1 MSYKVLLW
9 DSLSP
14 IEWSQASWRKEGR
27 QVPLEECDEE
37 LIRDVLLRHLP
48 RDGVTV
54 DAGCGS
60 GKWPIYLRR
69 RGYRVVG
76 LEIDHAGCAIAAE
89 NEPGLAMAQ
98 CDVRRIPL
106 RDASVDA
113 VISLGVVEHD
123 EAGPDA
129 ALAEARRILK
139 PGGTL
144 ILAVPFNNLWRRL
157 VGNRLLDRVTRQRL
171 AAGQRLGFNEYR
183 FSRREVYAH
192 LAGAGFTPLAA
203 YPNELRP
210 PKNMGLWVDW
220 NNLMFS
226 PLQPRTGELFVFPGL
241 AGRLANALQR
251 WTPWLVCGEVVVV
264 ARAGC

>member
-9 DSLSP
+9 NSLSP

-27 QVPLEECDEE
+27 VVPLEECEE
-37 LIRDVLLRHLP
+37 EMIRDVLLRHLP
-48 RDGVTV
+48 RQGLIV

-69 RGYRVVG
+69 RGYRVLG
-76 LEIDHAGCAIAAE
+76 LEIDHAGCAIACE
-89 NEPGLAMAQ
+89 NEPGLPMLQ
-98 CDVRRIPL
+98 SDVRRIPL
-106 RDASVDA
+106 RSASVDA

-123 EAGPDA
+123 EAGPQA
-129 ALAEARRILK
+129 ALAEARRILA
-139 PGGTL
+139 PGGLL

-157 VGNRLLDRVTRQRL
+157 IGNRLLDRVTRRRL
-171 AAGQRLGFNEYR
+171 AAGQQLGFNEYR
-183 FSRREVYAH
+183 FSRPEVRRY
-192 LAGAGFTPLAA
+192 LAQAGFTPLAA

-220 NNLMFS
+220 NNLAFS

-241 AGRLANALQR
+241 AGRLANLLQR
-251 WTPWLVCGEVVVV
+251 WTPWLVCGEVVFV
-264 ARAGC
+264 ARAR